1 MLEIKLH
8 YLSTV
13 EILPHV
19 STCFITNFSF
29 SAKTNLK
36 SHSNSILA
44 QKKYQIKVCAS
55 IQTKCIAIPLTV
67 EL

>member
-19 STCFITNFSF
+19 STCFITNFSV
-29 SAKTNLK
+29 SAKTNNLK
-36 SHSNSILA
+36 SHSNSKA

-55 IQTKCIAIPLTV
+55 IQTKFQFQFHRQ
-67 EL
+67 

>member
-36 SHSNSILA
+36 SHSNSKA